1 MSFPPNFPQLPDAPL
16 LLKPEYCSFVSQ
28 IVVILTEGLNSLPQS
43 WELCQKCLDLLGLLA
58 GDEGL
63 LGEIFS
69 ELSARWIRLSEFQPK
84 LLAPQ
89 VILRF
94 FEQLA
99 PTAIA
104 LLAQIARIPEAA
116 IFIGKDRPTLDTLRK
131 WSSNNNDVNSARFA
145 GCVLQLV
152 DSANGKQQ
160 QNASGKRVQIGG
172 EESWKQQQG
181 QQQQKQQSH
190 PVNEKKSFPDTE
202 MDFSMAPSSSTT
214 ELLPCS
220 PSNFLLQPDQSND
233 ILKQQPL
240 PTDCLASTLS
250 SFDSDDVNNL
260 SDFGTLVGTFCP
272 SSSPVWGDIDFG

>member
-131 WSSNNNDVNSARFA
+131 WTINNNDVNSARFA
-145 GCVLQLV
+145 ECVLQLV

-160 QNASGKRVQIGG
+160 QNTSGKRVQIVG
-172 EESWKQQQG
+172 EERQQG
-181 QQQQKQQSH
+181 KFFF
-190 PVNEKKSFPDTE
+190 VMVLKFI
-202 MDFSMAPSSSTT
+202 ASSGR
-214 ELLPCS
+214 
-220 PSNFLLQPDQSND
+220 
-233 ILKQQPL
+233 
-240 PTDCLASTLS
+240 
-250 SFDSDDVNNL
+250 VY
-260 SDFGTLVGTFCP
+260 
-272 SSSPVWGDIDFG
+272 

>member
-99 PTAIA
+99 PPAIA

-116 IFIGKDRPTLDTLRK
+116 IFIGKDKPTLDTLKK
-131 WSSNNNDVNSARFA
+131 WSINNNDVNSARFA

-181 QQQQKQQSH
+181 KFYL
-190 PVNEKKSFPDTE
+190 VLKSIV
-202 MDFSMAPSSSTT
+202 FSG
-214 ELLPCS
+214 
-220 PSNFLLQPDQSND
+220 
-233 ILKQQPL
+233 K
-240 PTDCLASTLS
+240 
-250 SFDSDDVNNL
+250 VY
-260 SDFGTLVGTFCP
+260 
-272 SSSPVWGDIDFG
+272 